1 MKYIDFDTF
10 KEVFGLISEHAV
22 SLCTV
27 EKQGYFA
34 LHDMCSRGELTD
46 DFNSNTRVQFV
57 VMFRT
62 VNSNLIAVKDMCFAI
77 PVDVAN
83 EEIPNG
89 ATFDDMI
96 LLHGKKFID
105 SYVTTQDIQ
114 KFISYTTIQPWGTV
128 WVGGE
133 VSDIMYVPIEIIVSD
148 KMLNEGVFS
157 LTGDLVNDNNSD
169 KPLLNGFNPIQ
180 KVIDYYSKVNPK
192 NSVID
197 VILSKSLKVV
207 KTNE

>member
-1 MKYIDFDTF
+1 MKYIDLSAF
-10 KEVFGLISEHAV
+10 KEVFELISEHTV
-22 SLCTV
+22 NLCTV
-27 EKQGYFA
+27 EKRGYFV

-46 DFNSNTRVQFV
+46 NSNNNTRVQFV
-57 VMFRT
+57 IMFRT
-62 VNSNLIAVKDMCFAI
+62 VSTNLIAVKDMCFAI
-77 PVDVAN
+77 PVDVSD

-96 LLHGKKFID
+96 FLHGKKFID
-105 SYVTTQDIQ
+105 SYISTQDIQ
-114 KFISYTTIQPWGTV
+114 KLISHTTIQPWGTV

-133 VSDIMYVPIEIIVSD
+133 VSDIMYVPVEIIVSD
-148 KMLNEGVFS
+148 EMLNEGVFS

-180 KVIDYYSKVNPK
+180 KVVDYYSKVNPK

-197 VILSKSLKVV
+197 VVLSKSLKVV